1 MHRQSFRRRSK
12 LQLCSCML
20 RPGVAKTWKKS
31 GLKILGLF
39 EFCDVNFPPLRP
51 SIFPPFWHGEA
62 PRGCHNCSP
71 KGFWR
76 GSKVAHEK
84 NKIDVFCAFDEI
96 LSSDYPPVSKY
107 FPLILAW
114 GGPQGLP
121 QLFPKRILMLLE
133 SCSTKHF
140 FGKFADFF
148 ACGSS
153 FGPSWPSR
161 WEGGGNLA

>member
-1 MHRQSFRRRSK
+1 MHGQSFRRRSK
-12 LQLCSCML
+12 LQL
-20 RPGVAKTWKKS
+20 WKSKS
-31 GLKILGLF
+31 KAWGGQNMEKSVLKIFGIF

-71 KGFWR
+71 KAFWR
-76 GSKVAHEK
+76 GSKVAREK
-84 NKIDVFCAFDEI
+84 NKIHVFCAFDEI

-121 QLFPKRILMLLE
+121 QLFPKRILMWLE
-133 SCSTKHF
+133 SCPQKNKSLF
-140 FGKFADFF
+140 FLRFWRKIVVRLHPCF
-148 ACGSS
+148 
-153 FGPSWPSR
+153 
-161 WEGGGNLA
+161 